1 MEIIKIFILY
11 KILSV
16 DIFDVIFVGFMIVN
30 QNVNFIMI
38 EYVILICV
46 RNVVKN
52 YSNILLNFINL
63 IINNLEKNIQSQLIN
78 QKYKQ

>member
-1 MEIIKIFILY
+1 MYIIKIFILY

-46 RNVVKN
+46 RNVAKN

>member
-1 MEIIKIFILY
+1 MY

>member
-1 MEIIKIFILY
+1 MY

-46 RNVVKN
+46 RNDVKN
-52 YSNILLNFINL
+52 YSNILLNFINNL

>member
-1 MEIIKIFILY
+1 MY

-16 DIFDVIFVGFMIVN
+16 DIFDVIFVGILIVN

>member
-1 MEIIKIFILY
+1 
-11 KILSV
+11 
-16 DIFDVIFVGFMIVN
+16 MIVN

>member
-1 MEIIKIFILY
+1 LY